1 MLFRSDV
8 GSERLQDMSCNLLY
22 IVEVL
27 VQYMNNEDVAT
38 AALGLLE
45 AICAMGIY
53 VHTLY
58 FL

>member
-53 VHTLY
+53 IRT
-58 FL
+58 